1 MSASIHAPFVLV
13 CCNTV
18 EEIIIWSPAEL
29 ANLLTHKQMSS
40 LYFYG
45 YFILMEREKTSTHWK
60 KRHKLSKIRI
70 LIPEQN
76 TTSYLPTL
84 VGKHNSQIF
93 LVVCHQFCIH
103 IGRHFGAH
111 LYRNSLNPLVFLAAK
126 WQPEHSAPSTD
137 FSIGLRSGDC
147 LTTPWLWVLLL

>member
-13 CCNTV
+13 CCSGRNNYLIACWISKFAHSQTN
-18 EEIIIWSPAEL
+18 E
-29 ANLLTHKQMSS
+29 QS
-40 LYFYG
+40 LFLWLFHFNG
-45 YFILMEREKTSTHWK
+45 ERENINTLQ
-60 KRHKLSKIRI
+60 KRHKLSEIRI

-84 VGKHNSQIF
+84 VGKHSSQIF